1 MTRDQPISLYVTES
15 EKKQLQAEADAADE
29 TLSSYLYKLI
39 QKQRQAE
46 ELDKAATELN
56 AEERIEAMIAEATDT
71 LEETAEDIRDIHA
84 RAGTYPLV
92 NFRLL
97 QRQFRVPEP
106 WIDEEF
112 SRASRKLRVPFNQH
126 DPLEGI
132 PAPSDSDDRNET
144 DHQRDD
150 DTTGN
155 LENRLR
161 GDDQ

>member
-1 MTRDQPISLYVTES
+1 MSRDQPISLYVTES

-39 QKQRQAE
+39 QQQRQSE
-46 ELDKAATELN
+46 ELDKSATELD

-71 LEETAEDIRDIHA
+71 LEETADDIRDIHA
-84 RAGTYPLV
+84 RAGVYPIV

-106 WIDEEF
+106 WVDEEF
-112 SRASRKLRVPFNQH
+112 SRASTKLRVPFNQH
-126 DPLEGI
+126 DPLDGI
-132 PAPSDSDDRNET
+132 PAPSDHDDRDET
-144 DHQRDD
+144 EGQNDSNDES
-150 DTTGN
+150 
-155 LENRLR
+155 LEDRLR